1 MRKCQ
6 TNRRGILSAG
16 LMAATMLSALVLW
29 ASALGAPKA
38 PVVVLTLEGAVSPA
52 TADYVVRGIRQAADR
67 NAGLVVLRMD
77 TPGGLDTAMRE
88 IIKGILGSPVPVA
101 SFVTPEGARAASAG
115 TFILYASHIA
125 AMAPATNVGAATPV
139 PIGIGGPREDPE
151 KKEPR
156 KAKEEGE
163 KDSSAKKPEE
173 DKKAPPK
180 GDMTQK
186 QINDAAAYIR
196 SLAQLRGRNA
206 DWGESAV
213 REAASISAE
222 EAMRLKV
229 IEIIASNL
237 DDLLKQV
244 DGRKMTVQG
253 VERTLNTA
261 QAEIVEIEPDWRSR
275 LLAVIANPG
284 VALILMM
291 IGIYGIIFEFSN
303 PGFVLPGVVGGIC
316 LLLALYAFHLL
327 PVNYVG
333 LGLILLGIAFIVA
346 EAFMPSFGVLGIGGT
361 VALIIGAVIL
371 IEPGAGAYEVPLSF
385 IITLGVVSGLTVFAI
400 VAMAAKARQR
410 QVVSGVENI
419 VGAPGVVLDDMD
431 TQGWARVQGE
441 NWRVVS
447 SVPLRRGQK
456 VRVAR
461 IDGLTL
467 GVEPETQQ
475 TEGGTK

>member
-1 MRKCQ
+1 
-6 TNRRGILSAG
+6 
-16 LMAATMLSALVLW
+16 
-29 ASALGAPKA
+29 
-38 PVVVLTLEGAVSPA
+38 
-52 TADYVVRGIRQAADR
+52 
-67 NAGLVVLRMD
+67 
-77 TPGGLDTAMRE
+77 
-88 IIKGILGSPVPVA
+88 
-101 SFVTPEGARAASAG
+101 
-115 TFILYASHIA
+115 
-125 AMAPATNVGAATPV
+125 
-139 PIGIGGPREDPE
+139 
-151 KKEPR
+151 
-156 KAKEEGE
+156 
-163 KDSSAKKPEE
+163 
-173 DKKAPPK
+173 
-180 GDMTQK
+180 
-186 QINDAAAYIR
+186 
-196 SLAQLRGRNA
+196 
-206 DWGESAV
+206 
-213 REAASISAE
+213 
-222 EAMRLKV
+222 
-229 IEIIASNL
+229 L